1 MVAISVSG
9 SQTVTSSR
17 TLGRGIGALRLSR
30 RTCRTAMPLRQPVTA
45 RSFKT
50 REGGITEKQ
59 IDQSDEISEKAQE
72 FASDLKAKWDD
83 LDEKPAAVAITISVF
98 VAIWAASGV
107 VDAVDRLPII
117 GGLLEFV
124 GLLVT
129 GWFAYRYLIFG
140 PDREE
145 LKSNIESFLKKVTG
159 KSQV

>member
-1 MVAISVSG
+1 M
-9 SQTVTSSR
+9 Q
-17 TLGRGIGALRLSR
+17 
-30 RTCRTAMPLRQPVTA
+30 
-45 RSFKT
+45 
-50 REGGITEKQ
+50 
-59 IDQSDEISEKAQE
+59 
-72 FASDLKAKWDD
+72 AKWDD

-140 PDREE
+140 PDRCV
-145 LKSNIESFLKKVTG
+145 FLATAQSVDYAFLLFFFG
-159 KSQV
+159 QQAVAAGYVC

>member
-1 MVAISVSG
+1 M
-9 SQTVTSSR
+9 Q
-17 TLGRGIGALRLSR
+17 
-30 RTCRTAMPLRQPVTA
+30 
-45 RSFKT
+45 
-50 REGGITEKQ
+50 
-59 IDQSDEISEKAQE
+59 
-72 FASDLKAKWDD
+72 AKWDD

-140 PDREE
+140 PDRCV
-145 LKSNIESFLKKVTG
+145 LNPKHKVWNMHLLSRFG
-159 KSQV
+159 NKEWLSGIRAAQ

>member
-1 MVAISVSG
+1 MVAVSASG
-9 SQTVTSSR
+9 SQVLGQQSR
-17 TLGRGIGALRLSR
+17 KLGTGVGALRLPVKRSR
-30 RTCRTAMPLRQPVTA
+30 SVLA

-50 REGGITEKQ
+50 REGGITEKG
-59 IDQSDEISEKAQE
+59 IDGSDEMTQKYQE
-72 FASDLKAKWDD
+72 IASDLKEKWEETE
-83 LDEKPAAVAITISVF
+83 EKPAVVAITVSAFI
-98 VAIWAASGV
+98 AIWAASGV
-107 VDAVDRLPII
+107 VDAVDKLPII